1 MDGQTLTQA
10 RQARGLTQ
18 EQLAAAATLSVST
31 VRRAEH
37 DRVQPRRS
45 TLTLLTLA
53 LNHTN
58 FAGAGTGRRERD
70 PAGATWSAPAGHAPT
85 TEPDEKANA

>member
-18 EQLAAAATLSVST
+18 EQLAHAATLSLST

-37 DRVQPRRS
+37 ERVTPRRS
-45 TLTLLTLA
+45 TLRLLTLA
-53 LNHTN
+53 LDHNL
-58 FAGAGTGRRERD
+58 AGPGTGRRERN
-70 PAGATWSAPAGHAPT
+70 PAGAVIWSASAGTAPT
-85 TEPDEKANA
+85 RTERNRP